1 MVLEAENMLN
11 YEEISLELV
20 RRCEISKKF
29 EKNLTSEASSNK
41 IYLDT
46 ISVLLLEEKSTLIVA
61 ELYYPVLAMLVA
73 RWESFK
79 EEKIGEIMNAYAK
92 LLPLKPSLKPYAI
105 RILNGS
111 SIFINRLDIVYGM
124 ENEEKESES
133 VSFIVR
139 HLVTIYR
146 LIIFDP
152 HVFSCFVSIFHVWP
166 FLFYKTRIIRFLAV
180 EILCILLCLSSTK
193 REELVSLYVGQGCVD
208 YLYSGK
214 VIDYSFFCLFEN
226 ESKRM
231 FLDRIR
237 NRNYF
242 STNGTRV
249 IHDSDQSHL
258 LVSICGIYFPRTKFT
273 IYGDSDFFMT
283 PVSRKNMEN
292 FARALLTQKPVLLLG
307 LCGVGKTFMVESVA
321 KILGKY
327 DDLVRIYLGDQIDI
341 RSLIGTYTSSTPGVF
356 EWKPGVLTRAVQ
368 EGKYVLIE
376 DIDKA
381 SNDIISVLLPLL
393 EKNELEIPSRGEKI
407 NADFGFQI
415 IATMSINIYQKSD
428 IKLLGNRLWEIVNI
442 NEIPMTELSELV
454 CSKFPIL
461 KKLSQKIIEVY
472 GVIVATYNDP
482 VFHSLS
488 KIAFRRVVSMRD
500 LMKWSK
506 RILYFLNNSR
516 ITLEDDYISKDV
528 VDSMFYNA
536 VDCFSGMIQTGSG
549 KSLIIQKIAEVLG
562 YSSDWAEFYI
572 KSYIPRHEDFDDY
585 IKVGRVNIQKS
596 PEFTISRFDRY
607 FTFTSPVLR
616 LLEQLGASAECG
628 EHVLLVGETGTGK
641 TTTIQYFANILGRE
655 LIIVNMSQQTENTDL
670 LGGFKPVDLKTVST
684 SLKNQFDD
692 LFSTMFSIQ
701 KNFKFLEA
709 TQKAYSNK
717 KWKYMLRLFRAA
729 IDMAQKQLGL
739 FHDDEKNDKMTCI
752 SRKKKRCLGPELKQ
766 KLESFSCN
774 LANFEKY
781 VLNNPNCFFFDF
793 VEGPLTRAVKNGTWI
808 LLDEINLAEFGVLE
822 NIASILQENG
832 SVLLSEKG
840 DIQPIYLHPNF
851 RLFACMNP
859 VTDIG
864 RHDLSLSLRSRF
876 TEFYVYSPDEN
887 FNDLLAIIHKYIG
900 HLSFSDQKVLYDVA
914 QLHLKAKQ
922 LEKENRLIDSA
933 GQKPYY
939 NIRTLTRTLMYVNE
953 ICHLYGLHR
962 SLYEGFCMLYLT
974 LLDRKSEEILH
985 PIIKQHTFNHLKNL
999 KSSISQIP
1007 KKPSDGDYIQFK
1019 HYWVPRG
1026 NYEIQKDDDY
1036 IITQTIEKN
1045 MLNLIRAITTRKFSV
1060 LIQGPTS
1067 SGKTS
1072 MIQYVSKLTG
1082 HKFVRINNHE
1092 HIELQEYF
1100 GAYVSDDF
1108 GNLKFKEGIMVEALR
1123 NGYWIVLDE
1132 LNLAP
1137 SEILE
1142 ALNRLLDDNRELF
1155 ILETQETVK
1164 PHPHFMLFAT
1174 QNPPGIYGGRKR
1186 LSSAFRNRF
1195 LELHYD
1201 NIPEDELK
1209 TIICNRC
1216 HIPPSYST
1224 KMVEVY
1230 KKLSLQR
1237 ESSRIFEQKTS
1248 FMTLRDLFR
1257 WASRDYANYQEFV
1270 NNGYMLLGERV
1281 RKNDEKIIVKEIIET
1296 VMKVKISENELYN
1309 FNDMEECISSYN
1321 FPNLDGIVWTKAMKR
1336 LFRLISLALEN
1347 DEPVLLVGETG
1358 TGKTSIC
1365 QAIAKNCSSFLHI
1378 VNVHQNTESG
1388 DIIGTQRPVR
1398 NKDIIC
1404 KRLYDNIFKLLV
1416 YLDPINF
1423 NNNQS
1428 VILSDLVTA
1437 FLSLDINDIRKNL
1450 KDIVYKDIIDIIEK
1464 DLKQYKKLFDWYD
1477 GALVKA
1483 MKSGEYFL
1491 LDEISLADDSV
1502 LERLNSVL
1510 EISRTITLT
1519 EKSVD
1524 ENLIKAKDG
1533 FKFMATMNPGSDYGK
1548 RELSPALRNR
1558 FTEIWVPSGYDEEDV
1573 LKIVSSKLKDGFYI
1587 YSKAFVSFSFWFQRK
1602 FSSHLLT
1609 SISIRD
1615 ILTWVDY
1622 VNLSNIHTS
1631 MAHCILHGA
1640 ALVYIDKIGVNM
1652 GFFSN
1657 LTKDLIREKRLE
1669 SVDYLSRLVGEDLHE
1684 EFSKVPQVI
1693 IDKEILKI
1701 GPFSILRGPDI
1712 SDYSSYSFNSPTTSY
1727 NAMRILRAMQTSRP
1741 ILLEGSPGVGKT
1753 SLISAIASVVGF
1765 RLIRINLSEQ
1775 TDLMDLFGSD
1785 LPVDDEATKFA
1796 WHDGPFL
1803 QAMKNGYWVLLD
1815 EMNLASQSIL
1825 EGLNACL
1832 DHRAQAFIPEL
1843 NQTFTCHPSF
1853 RVFAAQNP
1861 HSQGCGRKGLPK
1873 SFINR
1878 FVVVYIEELSL
1889 QDLLFICDHVFPNED
1904 LLIKEKIVSFI
1915 ERLNDELSRN
1925 RIFGIYGSP
1934 WEFNLRDIL
1943 RWLEILQYGKLNLHK
1958 KDPSEFLD
1966 IIIKQKFRTIED
1978 RKIVDRIYQEI
1989 FGNSLSSQNLYYRLS
2004 SNFLQV
2010 GHALLPR
2017 NSTLKYNKDF
2027 FFNIST
2033 SHLKVIESLISC
2045 IQFNWPCVLVGPPA
2059 SGKTFLIRF
2068 ISSISGSRLVEF
2080 SINNDIDTMDIVG
2093 GFEQMDLILEL
2104 NKFIISIEEF
2114 CNDRLRS
2121 LIVLPQK
2128 ENLKYAN
2135 IYSRILELIKVQG
2148 RHTVSHYRKFLSD
2161 LVLLFT
2167 ELSNMSMICDFSF
2180 QQIFQR
2186 LKKYVLVDDTY
2197 KPSQFK
2203 WFDSILLQAIKNGD
2217 WLLLDNA
2224 NLCNSSVLDRLNS
2237 LMEPKGNLVLNERNS
2252 LNGSPFLINS
2262 HSNFRIFLTMDPA
2275 NGELSRA
2282 MRNRCVEIFCDKVF
2296 LDDHLES
2303 ICTSSGLNYNDSVL
2317 FTLLPS
2323 FMFNHFYLYGK
2334 ILKRYYSQKNI
2345 FILGDIFL
2353 EQIPIKQIDLLK
2365 SWYLSYVIE
2374 SGIFSQIKKD
2384 DILNLIH
2391 KCFEFQKSS
2400 LYQMIFDFYKNII
2413 HDSDFL
2419 QDFINIQP
2427 LYPLGN
2433 PYIENMFFGSLS
2445 CLYSTGFRSRH
2456 IKLSYLYNLFS
2467 KYLDLKIILET
2478 VQEKSRNISEINMT
2492 VLEKSCMNLHYDDM
2506 DSLFHINAF
2515 HFLSSLLNE
2524 IGSLLIDG
2532 DFDYVNQE
2540 FTEAILDLANIW
2552 HQIYEFTN
2560 SPLIEYTKYH
2570 VYNDNLREWNKKYES
2585 LLPADSRKRF
2595 LQLIESFN
2603 LNLELKTGFSM
2614 ENIWKKVRPSVPKF
2628 EYTWSVYKE
2637 LMSYMNKFDNSL
2649 QYNVDTLDIILNIR
2663 TLFLENCHFI
2673 LTFSN
2678 DIEENPLKN
2687 VSFQINFKIQDFIE
2701 DLRNNINRIDIHC
2714 NPSIK
2719 SGCLY
2724 RVTESFNVIFSCM
2737 EVYLINYIFKFDI
2750 ISKEMYDMIIALS
2763 IWTDRSSISLIPYII
2778 AYKGTATNESLIFQ
2792 LFDSYFAVTDIPFSS
2807 SERFESL
2814 LESPSPFIFF
2824 GRPIKTVAIAIYNIK
2839 NALFQDF
2846 EKMKSCLSNLVSQV
2860 FRYTLYI
2867 KNDKIML
2874 FIEIFIRKIIQIFSM
2889 HKSLY
2894 SLEDYQVILTIFKEF
2909 LDFTSCNQ
2917 KKNIIKNLEELKKI
2931 LQKTY
2936 CEKLKMVI
2944 NTYFVSSLSIICSV
2958 LENIEVTESE
2968 LVLKLGKAFIFFELG
2983 FLYLYVPNI
2992 PYDPAIFPI
3001 VQMELHKKE
3010 LEDISNEILLR
3021 KLYENEFTGSTDN
3034 FSIKKLQIRYQNLE
3048 SKKIVFPYVYRPSV
3062 SDIISI
3068 YREFEKLLKIFIID
3082 QSLENIIKG
3091 FENGDISAVFQL
3103 NTMQKT
3109 IYKLVNRLESYLY
3122 YADILKP
3129 ICGSLKAMNFSLVL
3143 IKQGEMFSKCLSE
3156 DLTMK
3161 IFLNLFDIDT
3171 ILTKS
3176 FDISFIILFLEEVS
3190 KYKLSKMFVDRFM
3203 IFCLKK
3209 LCFFKRSLLLDESF
3223 NYMEIVDYIFLYFY
3237 SKWAIKRDEKIKEE
3251 LEKESIYK
3259 ISHFQ
3264 GNATEYQ
3271 SLFPEFESIESEIEY
3286 KSSKIE
3292 YHNQCHIELMM
3303 IHRKFF
3309 NESESLI
3316 SSSELVNSALN
3327 LGIELLTLET
3337 LNINSKANGI
3347 ALPSLIYYMRG
3358 IIEDSNFTLPTLQNS
3373 DDWVYNFYTD
3383 PNIKESLK
3391 LVSILKDLKF
3401 KAEQLFEKNP
3411 ENFLLHEIINR
3422 SDIIL
3427 KSGIEDPLSQTL
3439 IALEQLYSTIDEWK
3453 KIAGSECSLD
3463 INMENI
3469 KNLIITWRK
3478 FELSCWNDLFK
3489 LEDKEKYNETVVWWF
3504 YLYENLIY
3512 KKSTPSS
3519 SIDDLEKYRNELVS
3533 LLEQFI
3539 ISSPL
3544 GQFEKRLE
3552 LIHSFSCHLDVLE
3565 KIEFSEK
3572 RILFALKN
3580 LVALYS
3586 SYLPKIRNAIY
3597 QGKRPLE
3604 KSIRETIQLMS
3615 WKDTNVYVLKESSR
3629 KSHRSLYKIVKK
3641 YRELIS
3647 LSSFSILTEPCTE
3660 SLLLNFQHNSSC
3672 DLSQLELVFVNEE
3685 LLKWSLDYC
3694 KSVNFTY
3701 RLDAPPRHRNIMNTV
3716 RNMWSIVI
3724 QKYGQD
3730 STCENP
3736 FELFTINVVENMKE
3750 LQNLTPSSMDNVS
3763 KSEISYLKTR
3773 KKKLFFDTIAELK
3786 RMGLKINPSIP
3797 VINKVTNI
3805 NNLLTN
3811 IPYYD
3816 IKLKNEESASSIR
3829 TINEHFYQLLTFISK
3844 IHRSQSKCSNDISVN
3859 EISRS
3864 CGLLN
3869 SLFYMLLLERSALM
3883 ETLFKIQHIERNLS
3897 ILSFLETMTFEE
3909 NISFIKNY
3917 RKTKYI
3923 YDRSRSFLKHIQ
3935 NIIGILEDIRATH
3948 LNTCFIS
3955 LLHEL
3960 EDDFNLIN
3968 NDIEKFIAEFESL
3981 GGQNRIVI
3989 DKFCDTFVSNFMIW
4003 MEKIFEK
4010 MFSYSIQSTP
4020 CAYLVTPILTW
4031 IKDNMDSLK
4040 LIHLDVSENQ
4050 DISLELD
4057 IFMRNLSDKIC
4068 LIIQKLVDTKSL
4080 DTKQSP
4086 DGILEDSWLLKKHK
4100 FLLSSLSVLEIENIN
4115 RLLDR
4120 LITDIN
4126 DLNTSG
4132 FSNIQIL
4139 FNLKA
4144 IYCLSAPILNQYL
4157 VICEY
4162 ILKNFMGYHKSLTK
4176 SVLLFS
4182 LVLNTLIE
4190 KGFCTPVENT
4200 INEKDSVTEG
4210 TELVNGNG
4218 VEDTINDHDNNE
4230 NFNNLDN
4237 MDSQKNDYTNMGDD
4251 IKADDDFDDTVS
4263 ESNYTYSSE
4272 DFNDENLDDELG
4284 EIDYQNSSTV
4294 NEEFWDKENNES
4306 KNDIALDSK
4315 DLNNDGNKM
4324 GANPQEYEEKMPL
4337 DPKKDY
4343 DLNDDKKHDEII
4355 DNEETLEN
4363 VEKSEFNEGIDHID
4377 PLDLPEN
4384 LHLDDN
4390 TDKDNTSDNNS
4401 YLDMSHQKLD
4411 YNESDFVNNDFQS
4424 ENDLVNKPE
4433 ADSQIDSSDDK
4444 QIILDKHEENIKDND
4459 RNKDD
4464 FMDNDGNKDDFMD
4477 NDGNKD
4483 DFMDND
4489 GNKDDFM
4496 DNDGNKDDFIDNDPE
4511 KDFEEGGNH
4520 QVLNYLVENL
4530 VDKNDSAVLST
4541 NEDFHKKYENNES
4554 FDKEYEGNE
4563 NGMKL
4568 EVKYGQLTCNKPGTS
4583 KENNDSKYQGNS
4595 AGFEKE
4601 QEFDFTESL
4610 NDSYRSLGNVLEQ
4623 WNRIINDISDSKN
4636 HDDSLDNDELNE
4648 DVNQYEYMKDSD
4660 FKGDA
4665 QVVGFLP
4672 EKEEKNDFDM
4682 EKDNPYNMNNYDLN
4696 TEKISY
4702 SYVDSRITDV
4712 ENLDSDISG
4721 AEIGYQKMTNM
4732 EQNINEVSLQNMT
4745 NLHEKSLGDTYFHTL
4760 SDSLDLIS
4768 VDDAVNL
4775 WRIHENS
4782 VHDLSIHLCEQLRL
4796 ILEPTL
4802 ATKMQGDYRTGKRL
4816 NMRRIIPYIASQYRK
4831 DKIWMRRTKPSKRQ
4845 YQVMICMDDS
4855 RSMAESGSMNLAFET
4870 LALISKSLSLLEV
4883 GEICIMSFG
4892 DKPLLI
4898 HPFKEP
4904 FTSQSGAKLVRQ
4916 FKFNQSTTDLK
4927 ALTEISIDMFNNAKN
4942 TLHIKSAL
4950 ELWQLEIIVS
4960 DGICDDH
4967 DSLRLLLRKARE
4979 LKIMVIFVI
4988 IDIIHEKKTTS
4999 LLDMKQV
5006 RYKTMGDGSTSLEII
5021 HYMDEF
5027 AFDHFLIVR
5036 DVKELPQV
5044 LANALRQWFMQVS
5057 VS

>member
-1 MVLEAENMLN
+1 
-11 YEEISLELV
+11 
-20 RRCEISKKF
+20 
-29 EKNLTSEASSNK
+29 
-41 IYLDT
+41 
-46 ISVLLLEEKSTLIVA
+46 
-61 ELYYPVLAMLVA
+61 
-73 RWESFK
+73 
-79 EEKIGEIMNAYAK
+79 
-92 LLPLKPSLKPYAI
+92 
-105 RILNGS
+105 
-111 SIFINRLDIVYGM
+111 M
-124 ENEEKESES
+124 ENQENDTES
-133 VSFIVR
+133 VSSIVG

-152 HVFSCFVSIFHVWP
+152 RVFSCFVSISHVWP
-166 FLFYKTRIIRFLAV
+166 FLFFKARIIRFLAL
-180 EILCILLCLSSTK
+180 EILCILLCLSSSK
-193 REELVSLYVGQGCVD
+193 REELLSLYVGEGCID

-214 VIDYSFFCLFEN
+214 VVDYSFFCLFEN
-226 ESKRM
+226 ESKRA
-231 FLDRIR
+231 FLDSIR

-242 STNGTRV
+242 SANGTRI
-249 IHDSDQSHL
+249 IHDSDSDQSHL

-273 IYGDSDFFMT
+273 IFGDSDFFMT
-283 PVSRKNMEN
+283 PVSRRNMEN

-327 DDLVRIYLGDQIDI
+327 DDLVRIYLGDQTDI

-356 EWKPGVLTRAVQ
+356 KWEPGVLTRAVQ

-376 DIDKA
+376 DIDKV

-393 EKNELEIPSRGEKI
+393 ERNELEIPSRGEKI
-407 NADFGFQI
+407 SADFGFQI
-415 IATMSINIYQKSD
+415 IATVSTNIYQKSD
-428 IKLLGNRLWEIVNI
+428 IKLVGNRLWKIVNVD
-442 NEIPMTELSELV
+442 EIPMTELYELV

-461 KKLSQKIIEVY
+461 KKLSQKIVEVY
-472 GVIVATYNDP
+472 GIIVATYNDP
-482 VFHSLS
+482 AFHFLS
-488 KIAFRRVVSMRD
+488 KIEFRRVVSMRD

-506 RILYFLNNSR
+506 RILYFLNNSG
-516 ITLEDDYISKDV
+516 IILEDDYISQDV
-528 VDSMFYNA
+528 IDSMFYNA
-536 VDCFSGMIQTGSG
+536 ADCFSGMIQTASG
-549 KSLIIQKIAEVLG
+549 KSLIIQKIAEAFG
-562 YSSDWAEFYI
+562 YPSDWTEFYI
-572 KSYIPRHEDFDDY
+572 KSYVPKHEDFDDY
-585 IKVGRVNIQKS
+585 IKVGRLNIQKS
-596 PEFTISRFDRY
+596 SEFIISRFDRY

-616 LLEQLGASAECG
+616 LLEQLGASIECG

-641 TTTIQYFANILGRE
+641 TTTIQYLANILGRE

-670 LGGFKPVDLKTVST
+670 LGGFKPIDLKVVSA

-692 LFSTMFSIQ
+692 LFSIMFSTQ

-709 TQKAYSNK
+709 TQKAYSKK
-717 KWKYMLRLFRAA
+717 KWKYMIRLFRTA
-729 IDMAQKQLGL
+729 IDMAHKRLKL
-739 FHDDEKNDKMTCI
+739 FHDDNEKNDKMTCI
-752 SRKKKRCLGPELKQ
+752 SHKKRRWFGPDLEH

-781 VLNNPNCFFFDF
+781 VLNNSNCFFFDF
-793 VEGPLTRAVKNGTWI
+793 VEGPLTKAVKNGTWI
-808 LLDEINLAEFGVLE
+808 LLDEINLAESCVLE
-822 NIASILQENG
+822 NIACILQENG

-859 VTDIG
+859 VTDVG

-900 HLSFSDQKVLYDVA
+900 HLSFSDQKVLHDVA
-914 QLHLKAKQ
+914 QLHLKAKH
-922 LEKENRLIDSA
+922 LEEENRLIDSA
-933 GQKPYY
+933 GQKPHY
-939 NIRTLTRTLMYVNE
+939 NIRTLTRTLIYVNE

-974 LLDRKSEEILH
+974 LLDSKSEEILH
-985 PIIKQHTFNHLKNL
+985 PIIKQYTLNHVKNL

-1019 HYWVPRG
+1019 HYWVPKG
-1026 NYEIQKDDDY
+1026 NYEVQKDDNY

-1072 MIQYVSKLTG
+1072 MIEYISALTG

-1100 GAYVSDDF
+1100 GAYVSDDL

-1137 SEILE
+1137 SEVLE

-1155 ILETQETVK
+1155 ILETQEIVK

-1186 LSSAFRNRF
+1186 LSRAFRNRF

-1201 NIPEDELK
+1201 NIPENELE

-1230 KKLSLQR
+1230 KKLSLRR

-1248 FMTLRDLFR
+1248 FVTLRDLFR

-1281 RKNDEKIIVKEIIET
+1281 RKNDEKVIVKEIIEA
-1296 VMKVKISENELYN
+1296 VMKVKIDQNELYN
-1309 FNDMEECISSYN
+1309 FNGLDKCITTYN

-1347 DEPVLLVGETG
+1347 NEPVLLVGETG

-1378 VNVHQNTESG
+1378 VNVHQNTESS

-1398 NKDIIC
+1398 NRDIIC
-1404 KRLYDNIFKLLV
+1404 KRLYDNILKLLV
-1416 YLDPINF
+1416 YYDPINF
-1423 NNNQS
+1423 SNDQFLT
-1428 VILSDLVTA
+1428 LSDLVTA
-1437 FLSLDINDIRKNL
+1437 FSSLDISDVRKSL
-1450 KDIVYKDIIDIIEK
+1450 KDIIYEDIIDLIEI
-1464 DLKQYKKLFDWYD
+1464 DLRQYKKLFDWYD

-1524 ENLIKAKDG
+1524 ENVIKAKDG
-1533 FKFMATMNPGSDYGK
+1533 FKFMATMNPGGDYGK

-1558 FTEIWVPSGYDEEDV
+1558 FTEIWVPSRYDEEDV
-1573 LKIVSSKLKDGFYI
+1573 LKIVSSKLKDSFYI

-1602 FSSHLLT
+1602 FSSDLST

-1622 VNLSNIHTS
+1622 VNLSDIHNS

-1657 LTKDLIREKRLE
+1657 LTKDIIREKRLE
-1669 SVDYLSRLVGEDLHE
+1669 SVNYLSKLVGEDLQE

-1701 GPFSILRGPDI
+1701 GPFSIPCGSNV

-1753 SLISAIASVVGF
+1753 SLISAIASVVGIQ
-1765 RLIRINLSEQ
+1765 LTRINLSEQ

-1785 LPVDDEATKFA
+1785 LPVDDETTKFA

-1889 QDLLFICDHVFPNED
+1889 QDLLFICDHVFPDED
-1904 LLIKEKIVSFI
+1904 ILIKEKIVSFI
-1915 ERLNDELSRN
+1915 GRLNNELSQN
-1925 RIFGIYGSP
+1925 LAFAIDGSP

-1943 RWLEILQYGKLNLHK
+1943 RWLEILQYGKPNLHK

-1978 RKIVDRIYQEI
+1978 RKNVDSIYEEI
-1989 FGNSLSSQNLYYRLS
+1989 FGNPPSTQNLYYRLS

-2045 IQFNWPCVLVGPPA
+2045 IRFNWPCVLVGPPA

-2068 ISSISGSRLVEF
+2068 VSFISGSKLVEF

-2104 NKFIISIEEF
+2104 NKFIITIEEF

-2128 ENLKYAN
+2128 ENLKYAG

-2148 RHTVSHYRKFLSD
+2148 RYTISHYRKFLSD
-2161 LVLLFT
+2161 LILLFT
-2167 ELSNMSMICDFSF
+2167 ELSDISEICDSSF

-2217 WLLLDNA
+2217 WVLLDNA

-2237 LMEPKGNLVLNERNS
+2237 LMEPKGNLLLNERNS
-2252 LNGSPFLINS
+2252 LDGSPFLINC

-2296 LDDHLES
+2296 LDDHPGS
-2303 ICTSSGLNYNDSVL
+2303 IRVSSELNYNDSVL
-2317 FTLLPS
+2317 FSLLPS

-2353 EQIPIKQIDLLK
+2353 EQIPIKQVDLLK

-2374 SGIFSQIKKD
+2374 SGIFSQIEKE
-2384 DILNLIH
+2384 DILTLIY
-2391 KCFEFQKSS
+2391 KCFEFQRSS
-2400 LYQMIFDFYKNII
+2400 LYQLIFDFYKNII
-2413 HDSDFL
+2413 HDLDFL

-2433 PYIENMFFGSLS
+2433 PYIENMFFGPLSSLH
-2445 CLYSTGFRSRH
+2445 STQFCSRH

-2467 KYLDLKIILET
+2467 KYLDLKIILEA
-2478 VQEKSRNISEINMT
+2478 VQKKSRNISEINMT
-2492 VLEKSCMNLHYDDM
+2492 VLEKSCMNLQYNDM
-2506 DSLFHINAF
+2506 DSLLHINAF

-2532 DFDYVNQE
+2532 DFNYVNQE
-2540 FTEAILDLANIW
+2540 FTEAILDLVSIW
-2552 HQIYEFTN
+2552 RHIYEFTN
-2560 SPLIEYTKYH
+2560 SLLIEYTKYH
-2570 VYNDNLREWNKKYES
+2570 VYNNNLREWNEKYES
-2585 LLPADSRKRF
+2585 VLPMDSRKRF
-2595 LQLIESFN
+2595 FQLIELFN

-2614 ENIWKKVRPSVPKF
+2614 ENIWKKVRPTVPKF
-2628 EYTWSVYKE
+2628 EYTWSAYKE
-2637 LMSYMNKFDNSL
+2637 LTSHMNKFDGSL

-2663 TLFLENCHFI
+2663 TLFLENCYFI
-2673 LTFSN
+2673 LTFS
-2678 DIEENPLKN
+2678 DGIEESPSNN
-2687 VSFQINFKIQDFIE
+2687 VSFEINFKIQDFLGN
-2701 DLRNNINRIDIHC
+2701 LRNNMDRIDIHC
-2714 NPSIK
+2714 CSSIK
-2719 SGCLY
+2719 SEYLY
-2724 RVTESFNVIFSCM
+2724 RVTKSFNVIFSCM
-2737 EVYLINYIFKFDI
+2737 EVYLISYIIKFSI

-2763 IWTDRSSISLIPYII
+2763 TWTDRSSVSLVPYII
-2778 AYKGTATNESLIFQ
+2778 AYKGTATYESLIFQ
-2792 LFDSYFAVTDIPFSS
+2792 LFDSYFSTADIPFSS

-2814 LESPSPFIFF
+2814 FESPSSFIFF
-2824 GRPIKTVAIAIYNIK
+2824 GRPIKTVAIAIHDIK

-2846 EKMKSCLSNLVSQV
+2846 EKMRFSLSNLVSQI

-2874 FIEIFIRKIIQIFSM
+2874 FIEIFIRKIIQIFGI

-2894 SLEDYQVILTIFKEF
+2894 SSEDYQIFMTIFKEF
-2909 LDFTSCNQ
+2909 LGFTSCNQ
-2917 KKNIIKNLEELKKI
+2917 KEIAKNFEKLKNV
-2931 LQKTY
+2931 LQKTH

-2944 NTYFVSSLSIICSV
+2944 NTYFISSLSIICSI
-2958 LENIEVTESE
+2958 LENMEITESE
-2968 LVLKLGKAFIFFELG
+2968 LVLKIGKAFIFFELG

-3001 VQMELHKKE
+3001 VQMELRKKE

-3021 KLYENEFTGSTDN
+3021 KLYENEFTGGTDN
-3034 FSIKKLQIRYQNLE
+3034 SSIRNLQIRYQNLE
-3048 SKKIVFPYVYRPSV
+3048 SKKILLPYVYRPPV
-3062 SDIISI
+3062 SDIINI
-3068 YREFEKLLKIFIID
+3068 YKEFEKLLKMFIID
-3082 QSLENIIKG
+3082 QSLENIIKN
-3091 FENGDISAVFQL
+3091 FENGNNSAVFQL
-3103 NTMQKT
+3103 NSMQKT
-3109 IYKLVNRLESYLY
+3109 IYQLINRFESYSY

-3129 ICGSLKAMNFSLVL
+3129 ICGSLKAMDFGL
-3143 IKQGEMFSKCLSE
+3143 ILINQGEMFSKCLPE

-3161 IFLNLFDIDT
+3161 IFLNLSDIDT

-3176 FDISFIILFLEEVS
+3176 FDISFIMLFLEGAS
-3190 KYKLSKMFVDRFM
+3190 RYKLSKMFVDRFM

-3209 LCFFKRSLLLDESF
+3209 LCFLKRSLLLDESF
-3223 NYMEIVDYIFLYFY
+3223 NYMEIIDYIFLYFY
-3237 SKWAIKRDEKIKEE
+3237 SKWAVKRDEKIKKE

-3259 ISHFQ
+3259 ISHSQ
-3264 GNATEYQ
+3264 ENAAEYQ

-3292 YHNQCHIELMM
+3292 YDDQFYAELMM
-3303 IHRKFF
+3303 IHKKFF
-3309 NESESLI
+3309 NESEPSI
-3316 SSSELVNSALN
+3316 SSSQLVNSALN
-3327 LGIELLTLET
+3327 LGIELLTMET
-3337 LNINSKANGI
+3337 LNINSKANDI
-3347 ALPSLIYYMRG
+3347 ALSSLVYYMRG
-3358 IIEDSNFTLPTLQNS
+3358 IIEDSDFTLPILQHS
-3373 DDWVYNFYTD
+3373 DDWIYNFYKD

-3391 LVSILKDLKF
+3391 LVSILKDLKS
-3401 KAEQLFEKNP
+3401 KVEQLFEKDP
-3411 ENFLLHEIINR
+3411 ENFLLHDIINR

-3427 KSGIEDPLSQTL
+3427 KLGIEAPLSQTL

-3453 KIAGSECSLD
+3453 TIAGSECSLD
-3463 INMENI
+3463 IDMENI

-3478 FELSCWNDLFK
+3478 LELGCWNDLFK
-3489 LEDKEKYNETVVWWF
+3489 LEDKEKYDETAVWWF

-3512 KKSTPSS
+3512 KKSISS
-3519 SIDDLEKYRNELVS
+3519 FSIDDLEKYRNELVS
-3533 LLEQFI
+3533 LLDQFI

-3552 LIHSFSCHLDVLE
+3552 FIYSFSCHLDVLE
-3565 KIEFSEK
+3565 KVEFSEK
-3572 RILFALKN
+3572 SILFALRN

-3597 QGKRPLE
+3597 QGKEPLE

-3615 WKDTNVYVLKESSR
+3615 WKGTNVYVLKESAR

-3647 LSSFSILTEPCTE
+3647 MSSFSVLTEQSTE
-3660 SLLLNFQHNSSC
+3660 SLLLNFQHSTSC

-3701 RLDAPPRHRNIMNTV
+3701 RLEAAPRHRNIMNTV
-3716 RNMWSIVI
+3716 RNMWSIVV

-3730 STCENP
+3730 STSENP

-3750 LQNLTPSSMDNVS
+3750 LQNLTPRSMDNVS
-3763 KSEISYLKTR
+3763 KSEINHLKTR
-3773 KKKLFFDTIAELK
+3773 KKKLFFDTLAELK
-3786 RMGLKINPSIP
+3786 RMGLKTNPSIP

-3805 NNLLTN
+3805 NNLLAN

-3829 TINEHFYQLLTFISK
+3829 TINEYFYQLLTFITK
-3844 IHRSQSKCSNDISVN
+3844 IHQSQGKCSNDISVN

-3869 SLFYMLLLERSALM
+3869 SSFYMLLLERSALM
-3883 ETLFKIQHIERNLS
+3883 KALFEIQYIERNLS

-3909 NISFIKNY
+3909 NITFIKNY

-3923 YDRSRSFLKHIQ
+3923 YDRSRSFMKHMQ
-3935 NIIGILEDIRATH
+3935 NIIKILEDIRATH
-3948 LNTCFIS
+3948 LNTCFVS

-3960 EDDFNLIN
+3960 GNDFNLIN
-3968 NDIEKFIAEFESL
+3968 NDIEKYIAQFESL
-3981 GGQNRIVI
+3981 GGINRIVI
-3989 DKFCDTFVSNFMIW
+3989 DKFCDSFVSDFMAW
-4003 MEKIFEK
+4003 MENIFEK

-4020 CAYLVTPILTW
+4020 CSYLITPILTW

-4040 LIHLDVSENQ
+4040 SIHLDVIENQ
-4050 DISLELD
+4050 DISFEFD
-4057 IFMRNLSDKIC
+4057 ISMRKLSDKIC
-4068 LIIQKLVDTKSL
+4068 LIIEKLADTKSL
-4080 DTKQSP
+4080 DAKQGP
-4086 DGILEDSWLLKKHK
+4086 DGILENSWLLKRHK
-4100 FLLSSLSVLEIENIN
+4100 FLLSSLSILEMENIN
-4115 RLLDR
+4115 RLLDK
-4120 LITDIN
+4120 LVTDIN

-4144 IYCLSAPILNQYL
+4144 IYCLSGPILNQYL
-4157 VICEY
+4157 VTCRY
-4162 ILKNFMGYHKSLTK
+4162 ILKNFMDNHKSLTK
-4176 SVLLFS
+4176 SLLLFS

-4200 INEKDSVTEG
+4200 INEKDGVTEA
-4210 TELVNGNG
+4210 TELVNGDG
-4218 VEDTINDHDNNE
+4218 VEDTAIDCGNNE
-4230 NFNNLDN
+4230 NYDNLDN
-4237 MDSQKNDYTNMGDD
+4237 MNSQIDYTNMGDD
-4251 IKADDDFDDTVS
+4251 IKADDDFDDSVS
-4263 ESNYTYSSE
+4263 ESNYSQFSE
-4272 DFNDENLDDELG
+4272 DFSDGNLSDELG
-4284 EIDYQNSSTV
+4284 EVDNKNSTVV

-4306 KNDIALDSK
+4306 KNDDTIDTQNS
-4315 DLNNDGNKM
+4315 NNDGNKM
-4324 GANPQEYEEKMPL
+4324 GISPQEYEEKIPL
-4337 DPKKDY
+4337 DSKKDY
-4343 DLNDDKKHDEII
+4343 DHNDDKKDNEIADKNDEII
-4355 DNEETLEN
+4355 DKETLEN
-4363 VEKSEFNEGIDHID
+4363 VEENQLNEGIEHID
-4377 PLDLPEN
+4377 PLDLPED
-4384 LHLDDN
+4384 LQLDNN
-4390 TDKDNTSDNNS
+4390 TDKDDLSDNNS
-4401 YLDMSHQKLD
+4401 CLDMSYQELD
-4411 YNESDFVNNDFQS
+4411 YNESEFLNNDFEH
-4424 ENDLVNKPE
+4424 ENNVANESE
-4433 ADSQIDSSDDK
+4433 ADSQIELSDDK
-4444 QIILDKHEENIKDND
+4444 QIMPDKQENIKDNGG
-4459 RNKDD
+4459 NMND
-4464 FMDNDGNKDDFMD
+4464 FMDIGS
-4477 NDGNKD
+4477 GE
-4483 DFMDND
+4483 
-4489 GNKDDFM
+4489 G
-4496 DNDGNKDDFIDNDPE
+4496 
-4511 KDFEEGGNH
+4511 FEEGKNH
-4520 QVLNYLVENL
+4520 QVPDDLVENL
-4530 VDKNDSAVLST
+4530 VDKNDSIALST
-4541 NEDFHKKYENNES
+4541 DEDVHKKYENNES
-4554 FDKEYEGNE
+4554 FNKEHEDSE
-4563 NGMKL
+4563 KSMKL
-4568 EVKYGQLTCNKPGTS
+4568 ETNYSQLTGNKSDTF
-4583 KENNDSKYQGNS
+4583 KENNDSKYQGN
-4595 AGFEKE
+4595 GTDFEKE
-4601 QEFDFTESL
+4601 REFDFAESL
-4610 NDSYRSLGNVLEQ
+4610 NDSYRSLGNTLKQ
-4623 WNRIINDISDSKN
+4623 WNRIISNISYLKD
-4636 HDDSLDNDELNE
+4636 HDDSHDNDELSE
-4648 DVNQYEYMKDSD
+4648 DADQYEYTKDSD
-4660 FKGDA
+4660 FKEV
-4665 QVVGFLP
+4665 QVVGFLA
-4672 EKEEKNDFDM
+4672 EREEKNDFDM
-4682 EKDNPYNMNNYDLN
+4682 EKNNPYNMNNYDLN
-4696 TEKISY
+4696 IEKISH
-4702 SYVDSRITDV
+4702 SHVESEITNVDNAVS
-4712 ENLDSDISG
+4712 EISG
-4721 AEIGYQKMTNM
+4721 AEIGYQVMTNM
-4732 EQNINEVSLQNMT
+4732 EQNINEVPLQNMD
-4745 NLHEKSLGDTYFHTL
+4745 NLDEKSSDNTYFDTL
-4760 SDSLDLIS
+4760 SDSMDLIS
-4768 VDDAVNL
+4768 VDEAVEL
-4775 WRIHENS
+4775 WRNYENS
-4782 VHDLSIHLCEQLRL
+4782 VHGLSVHLCEELKL

-4816 NMRRIIPYIASQYRK
+4816 NMRRIVPYIASQYRK
-4831 DKIWMRRTKPSKRQ
+4831 DKIWMRRTKLSKRQ

-4855 RSMAESGSMNLAFET
+4855 KSMEESGSMNLAFET

-4892 DKPLLI
+4892 AKPLLI

-4916 FKFNQSTTDLK
+4916 FTFNQSATDLK
-4927 ALTEISIDMFNNAKN
+4927 ALTQMSIDIFNHAKN
-4942 TLHIKSAL
+4942 TLHIKSSL

-4960 DGICDDH
+4960 DGICDHH
-4967 DSLRLLLRKARE
+4967 DSLRILLRKARE
-4979 LKIMVIFVI
+4979 LKIMIIFVI
-4988 IDIIHEKKTTS
+4988 IDIIHEKKTAS
-4999 LLDMKQV
+4999 ILDMKQV
-5006 RYKTMGDGSTSLEII
+5006 RYKTMEDGSSSLEII

-5036 DVKELPQV
+5036 DVRELPQV
-5044 LANALRQWFMQVS
+5044 LVNALRQWFMQVS
-5057 VS
+5057 AS